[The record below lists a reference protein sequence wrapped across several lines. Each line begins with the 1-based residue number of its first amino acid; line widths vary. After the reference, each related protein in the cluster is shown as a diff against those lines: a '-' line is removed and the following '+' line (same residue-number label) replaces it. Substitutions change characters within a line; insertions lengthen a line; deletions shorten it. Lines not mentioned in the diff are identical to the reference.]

1 MKHIVFTGERE
12 YSGETTVTLGA
23 NTYEIEKDW
32 LKWDSEE
39 MPNASNNAVW
49 ASDGFLYSAT
59 GKKEYPVA
67 VIDKEGNFVRALNT
81 VRFGK
86 SHSIAESLNGTLLV
100 ADASKNDHV
109 VHEIDKEG
117 NLLRTWGTPGVP
129 SDSGYDFDAWK
140 TMEPTGKVPEETP
153 YSKKPEANARIQS
166 VVRRGGPFNRPCDF
180 IQVPDGEYY
189 AADGY
194 GNCAVHRFNREGEL
208 IQSWGEPGKEF
219 GAFRVVHAVMPDRFN
234 RLWVTD
240 RENMRVQAFSR
251 DGELLAA
258 AYGNLTRIGRTCT
271 DGKYLY
277 IGELDGGISA
287 LDLETL
293 EPVGQIGA
301 PKSFMRCHGLTLDRE
316 GNLYISSNVWNPK
329 NIIRLRKV
337 L

>member
-1 MKHIVFTGERE
+1 MKHIVFTGERN
-12 YSGETTVTLGA
+12 YIGETLVTLGA

-49 ASDGFLYSAT
+49 ASDGFLYAAT

-67 VIDKEGNFVRALNT
+67 VIDKEGNFIKALT
-81 VRFGK
+81 ATRFGK

-140 TMEPTGKVPEETP
+140 TMEPTGRVPEETP

-194 GNCAVHRFNREGEL
+194 GNCAVHRFNKDGEL

-219 GAFRVVHAVMPDRFN
+219 GAFRVVHAVLLDRFD
-234 RLWVTD
+234 RLWVTA

-251 DGELLAA
+251 NGELLAA

-287 LDLETL
+287 FDLETL

-301 PKSFMRCHGLTLDRE
+301 PKSFMRCHGLTPDPE

-337 L
+337 Q